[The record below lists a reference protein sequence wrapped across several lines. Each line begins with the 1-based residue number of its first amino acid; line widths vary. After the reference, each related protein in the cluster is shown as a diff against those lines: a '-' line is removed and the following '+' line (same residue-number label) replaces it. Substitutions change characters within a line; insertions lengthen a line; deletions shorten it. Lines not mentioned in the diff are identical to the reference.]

1 MIGQLKITPQ
11 ELEIVKKILEQHV
24 PEYAVRA
31 FGSRVYGKA
40 RQSSDLDLA
49 VMTDVPLEIL
59 RMVNLKE
66 AFSESD
72 LPFKVDIID
81 WAETS
86 ENFREIIERE
96 YVMLKETGKSI
107 K

>member
-1 MIGQLKITPQ
+1 MGRIKITPQ

-31 FGSRVYGKA
+31 FGSRVHGKA
-40 RQSSDLDLA
+40 RRSSDLDLA
-49 VMTDVPLEIL
+49 VMTDVPMEIL

-72 LPFKVDIID
+72 LPFKVDIVD

-86 ENFREIIERE
+86 ENFRWIIERE
-96 YVMLKETGKSI
+96 YVVLKETGKSL